1 MLRWVLRRAFLP
13 RRYPESE
20 PFNEP
25 SEQRSEIRDIPHS
38 RSSWPEL
45 DARIAELEALVIA
58 DEESLKDMISAPP
71 TERYDELIH
80 SQQLRD
86 IAARLPQLHTELNE
100 LRQWR
105 ELPEDER

>member
-1 MLRWVLRRAFLP
+1 MTGPRAGTIK
-13 RRYPESE
+13 SGCSAAE

-25 SEQRSEIRDIPHS
+25 GEQRSEIRETAHS

-45 DARIAELEALVIA
+45 DARIAELEALVA
-58 DEESLKDMISAPP
+58 TDEETLKDMISAPP
-71 TERYDELIH
+71 SENYDELIH

-105 ELPEDER
+105 ELPERER